1 MLDRRV
7 VYATMLCAGSAV
19 VPTSVHA
26 QDHTSDTAEV
36 RASAT
41 ARRSVRPDQ
50 ARLTLQFTAEG
61 GTPRQAGERLA
72 ARADTLRR
80 SLAGLGISRDSLVT
94 GSRWYWWPQR
104 MEVVTRPRQVRA
116 HTPRDGLWQALDTI
130 STEDGGWYTVPRFDT
145 TYRAREVIEVRL
157 GDPTKVGPV
166 IDAALALRITDIS
179 GIRFAASDTREAQL
193 AAVREATAR
202 AFEQAEAMASASGG
216 RLGRVLSL
224 STQPEYADRYGLD
237 GFFQMRGVVAT
248 GSASA
253 TEITAPS
260 VEITMT
266 VCGRWQLLG
275 R

>member
-1 MLDRRV
+1 
-7 VYATMLCAGSAV
+7 
-19 VPTSVHA
+19 
-26 QDHTSDTAEV
+26 
-36 RASAT
+36 
-41 ARRSVRPDQ
+41 VRPDQ

-61 GTPRQAGERLA
+61 GTPQQAGERLA

-80 SLAGLGISRDSLVT
+80 SFAGLGISRDSLVT

-104 MEVVTRPRQVRA
+104 MEVVTSPRRVRA
-116 HTPRDGLWQALDTI
+116 RTGLVQVLDTI
-130 STEDGGWYTVPRFDT
+130 SREDGGWYTVPRFDT

-157 GDPTKVGPV
+157 GDPAKVGPV

-179 GIRFAASDTREAQL
+179 GIRFGASEVREAQL

-224 STQPEYADRYGLD
+224 STQPDYADRYYADRYSLD
-237 GFFQMRGVVAT
+237 AFSMRGVVAT

-260 VEITMT
+260 VEVTMT
-266 VCGRWQLLG
+266 VYGRWQLL
-275 R
+275 RR